1 MEGFKLC
8 DISRLRSL
16 LTLIIPL
23 LQGLVSILLLPL
35 VSAVGPGTWVFT
47 PPATPLA
54 HHVAHH
60 APAPHH
66 YGYTLAHAPAP
77 VAHHAVHHAAPVVH
91 AAHHG
96 VAHHAVAHHAVVHA
110 PVHHAYH
117 APKHNCSVVDVVES
131 AEVCTPAF
139 ETVCETIEVPTKKI
153 IDVEQCYPV
162 TRTVCSESVEV
173 IDNEIC
179 VYSYSQKVVATT
191 AKTVTVPF
199 ARECNTQMVTV
210 CQPTP
215 GYGYHQYGH
224 NYCKEVA
231 QETCY
236 NVPVVTEDIQD
247 VEVAFPEPIE
257 ECVQKP
263 IDLIRISCEDLT
275 EEKCITVPE
284 VMDDIELEEKCI
296 TQLAAP
302 ACQTVEL
309 TLPKQVCKEINY
321 GYAENVHEV
330 EPVTYA
336 PAPQYS

>member
-1 MEGFKLC
+1 MG
-8 DISRLRSL
+8 
-16 LTLIIPL
+16 
-23 LQGLVSILLLPL
+23 LQQSNTMRAF
-35 VSAVGPGTWVFT
+35 AVAAFFTTVLAAPEAQVPFTAFASGPIHAA
-47 PPATPLA
+47 P
-54 HHVAHH
+54 VAHAVH
-60 APAPHH
+60 A
-66 YGYTLAHAPAP
+66 AP
-77 VAHHAVHHAAPVVH
+77 VAHHAVHHAAPVAHH
-91 AAHHG
+91 AAHHAAP
-96 VAHHAVAHHAVVHA
+96 VVHHAAHHAVAHHAVVHA

-199 ARECNTQMVTV
+199 KRECNTQMVTV

-336 PAPQYS
+336 PAPPQYS

>member
-1 MEGFKLC
+1 MG
-8 DISRLRSL
+8 
-16 LTLIIPL
+16 
-23 LQGLVSILLLPL
+23 
-35 VSAVGPGTWVFT
+35 
-47 PPATPLA
+47 
-54 HHVAHH
+54 
-60 APAPHH
+60 
-66 YGYTLAHAPAP
+66 
-77 VAHHAVHHAAPVVH
+77 
-91 AAHHG
+91 
-96 VAHHAVAHHAVVHA
+96 
-110 PVHHAYH
+110 
-117 APKHNCSVVDVVES
+117 
-131 AEVCTPAF
+131 
-139 ETVCETIEVPTKKI
+139 EVPTKKI

-199 ARECNTQMVTV
+199 KRECNTQMVTV

-247 VEVAFPEPIE
+247 VEVTWAEPIE

-284 VMDDIELEEKCI
+284 VMDDIELGEKCI
-296 TQLAAP
+296 TQLAPLLARLLSSP
-302 ACQTVEL
+302 CPSRCARRSTTDTPRMCTRL
-309 TLPKQVCKEINY
+309 SL
-321 GYAENVHEV
+321 
-330 EPVTYA
+330 
-336 PAPQYS
+336 

>member
-1 MEGFKLC
+1 MGMKAFAVAAFFTTVLAAPQPEADAQGPFTAFA
-8 DISRLRSL
+8 SG
-16 LTLIIPL
+16 PL
-23 LQGLVSILLLPL
+23 PAAPVHH
-35 VSAVGPGTWVFT
+35 AVHAAP
-47 PPATPLA
+47 
-54 HHVAHH
+54 VAHH
-60 APAPHH
+60 AVHH
-66 YGYTLAHAPAP
+66 AAP

-91 AAHHG
+91 HA
-96 VAHHAVAHHAVVHA
+96 AHHAVAHHAVVHA

-199 ARECNTQMVTV
+199 KRECNTQMVTV

-336 PAPQYS
+336 PAPAYAAPEPVVPAYAAAAPAETM